1 MTNSRPF
8 RLVPLLFIVLFAI
21 FFASAQAGLLQG
33 QPATALGVTHGKLA
47 PPSATANSVSSQA
60 YLYPDH
66 PQRAYASVEPFRPAP
81 GETLVAAWQRLG
93 ALVSATPDVTVTET
107 RADYLRAEATTRW
120 LRFVDDVEWWR
131 DDANDVIHVRSASRL
146 GQRDFGANRQRIE
159 AWRAAFDAGPA
170 TQ

>member
-1 MTNSRPF
+1 MTTSRPF
-8 RLVPLLFIVLFAI
+8 RLVPLLIIGLFAI
-21 FFASAQAGLLQG
+21 FFVGAQAGLLQG
-33 QPATALGVTHGKLA
+33 QPATALGVTNGKLA

-60 YLYPDH
+60 YLYPNH

-93 ALVSATPDVTVTET
+93 ALVSTTPDVTVTET